1 MKSQD
6 KTTQEVSDY
15 IKENFNIYI
24 NRNFISKLW
33 KGEDVGLSEIILNSV
48 EYKEMI
54 QNTKQRN
61 VKSKK
66 FTKDEIEWILESNLD
81 KSLSERV
88 NLFKQ
93 QFNKTI
99 TKTYL
104 SKLIKN

>member
-1 MKSQD
+1 MKYRD

-33 KGEDVGLSEIILNSV
+33 LGEELNLSQDILNSQ
-48 EYKEMI
+48 EYQDMKL
-54 QNTKQRN
+54 NTKKKT

-66 FTKDEIEWILESNLD
+66 FNKEEIEWILNLKN
-81 KSLSERV
+81 KSLGERV
-88 NLFKQ
+88 ILFQK

-99 TKTYL
+99 TKAYL
-104 SKLIKN
+104 SKLSK

>member
-1 MKSQD
+1 MKNLD

-33 KGEDVGLSEIILNSV
+33 LGEELNLSQDILNSR
-48 EYKEMI
+48 EYQVMI
-54 QNTKQRN
+54 LNTKKKT

-66 FTKDEIEWILESNLD
+66 FSKEEIDWVLHFNLD
-81 KSLSERV
+81 KTLRERV
-88 NLFKQ
+88 ILFKT

-99 TKTYL
+99 TKAYL
-104 SKLIKN
+104 SK